1 MNQNEIIVLNIKDL
15 FSGSSLYQ
23 IPIYQRNYAW
33 KEKEISQL
41 IQDIA
46 DCVKINKNRDYHI
59 GTLVVFDRK
68 EGDSEVVFETIDGQQ
83 RLTTMVLLLSVLK
96 REHLNSDNG
105 KFSWFDPQLGFDS
118 RESSTETLQ
127 YLISERKLDA
137 RFFSHQNPE
146 LYDGFLEC
154 SRSLKR
160 IIKEEKIPINE
171 FVSFLLQNV
180 KIVRVSVPPG
190 TDLNHY
196 FEIMNSRGEQLEK
209 HEILK
214 ARFLEIL
221 QDEEAEIS
229 RTFNLIWESCANM
242 ERYIQYGF
250 EPKQREI
257 LFGPDWDRF
266 LPLSIEEVAKGLF
279 PNENQADFSSRTGV
293 SILEILDKNKHPVFR
308 DKTDSQVRESES
320 ERFTSPINFQNFLL
334 QVLRIQAG
342 KVDDIPLD
350 DKRLLES
357 FEKYFNGKKGTV
369 KSFAKEFG
377 YNLLR
382 AKFLLDRY
390 VLKRE
395 YTNNQDRWSLKKL
408 VRTQRNDTNVKYI
421 NSFGEE
427 DISIDKYKYN
437 QKILM
442 LLSMFHVSAP
452 TQIYKHWLSGV
463 LQYLTNQE
471 KIQPMAYRNFLEKLG
486 ASFLFDRYL
495 AKEGKQREFHHIIF
509 SDIVGPK
516 NTLRRIEWENL
527 NRGTDVENFV
537 FNFLDYQIWKRNRK
551 ANSSFEFSFRS
562 SVEHYYPQNP
572 FDGFPR
578 LDQKTLDNFGNL
590 CLISGERNSRLS
602 NLMPSGKRD
611 HYKASPTID
620 SLKQRLMMEHTE
632 WGKKQINDHG
642 DEMVNYFKVL
652 LETPMEV
659 K

>member
-15 FSGSSLYQ
+15 FSGSSVYQ

-46 DCVKINKNRDYHI
+46 DCVKNNKNRDYHI

-68 EGDSEVVFETIDGQQ
+68 DAEGEVVFETIDGQQ
-83 RLTTMVLLLSVLK
+83 RLTTMVLLLCVFK
-96 REHLNSDNG
+96 RKYSNSDKG
-105 KFSWFDPQLGFDS
+105 KFSWFNPQLGFDS
-118 RESSTETLQ
+118 REASTETLQ
-127 YLISERKLDA
+127 YLVSDRQLDA
-137 RFFSHQNPE
+137 RFSSHHNPE
-146 LYDGFLEC
+146 IYDGFMEC
-154 SRSLKR
+154 SRSLTR
-160 IIKEEKIPINE
+160 ILNEEKIEIKDM
-171 FVSFLLQNV
+171 VSFLLQNV

-221 QDEEAEIS
+221 QDEEPRIS
-229 RTFNLIWESCANM
+229 KAFNIIWESCANM

-250 EPKQREI
+250 EARSQREN
-257 LFGPDWDRF
+257 LFGPDWDK
-266 LPLSIEEVAKGLF
+266 LIPTSLDEVAEAIF
-279 PNENQADFSSRTGV
+279 PHENQSSLSSITGV
-293 SILEILDKNKHPVFR
+293 SFLEILDHKKVSEFR
-308 DKTDSQVRESES
+308 DKMDSQIKESES

-334 QVLRIQAG
+334 QVLRVQAG
-342 KVDDIPLD
+342 KEDDIPLD

-357 FEKYFNGKKGTV
+357 FEKYFKGKKANV
-369 KSFAKEFG
+369 ISFAKEFG
-377 YNLLR
+377 FNLLR

-408 VRTQRNDTNVKYI
+408 VRTQRNDTNVKYV

-427 DISIDKYKYN
+427 DISLDKNKFN

-463 LQYLTNQE
+463 LQYLTTQE
-471 KIQPMAYRNFLEKLG
+471 KIKPMAYRNFLENLAK
-486 ASFLFDRYL
+486 AFLFDRYL
-495 AKEGKQREFHHIIF
+495 AKEGNHREFRDIIF
-509 SDIVGPK
+509 SDVVGPR
-516 NTLRRIEWENL
+516 NTTRKIDWENL

-537 FNFLDYQIWKRNRK
+537 FNFLDYLIWKKNRSENN
-551 ANSSFEFSFRS
+551 AFEFSFRS

-572 FDGFPR
+572 FEGFPK
-578 LDQKTLDNFGNL
+578 LDPKTLNHFGNL

-602 NLMPSGKRD
+602 NLMPSGKKE
-611 HYKASPTID
+611 HYNANPTID
-620 SLKQRLMMEHTE
+620 SLKQRLMMDKSE
-632 WGKKQINDHG
+632 WGKKEIMEHG
-642 DEMVNYFKVL
+642 DEMMGYFREQ
-652 LETPMEV
+652 LEVAT
-659 K
+659 